1 LVSASEE
8 SQVNPVWMGQTPV
21 DPYPFEETHD
31 LRTGP
36 DLHPALLGLLPF
48 VGVWRGRG
56 QGGYPTLEHDFEYA
70 QEIRFSHDGRP
81 FLCYES
87 RTWLIEPDGTPIR
100 PSAREVGWWR
110 PVQTDPAVEHA
121 ATPVPT
127 RSDEIE
133 VLLTHPTGFLEL
145 YLGRVDGTR
154 VEMATDAV
162 VRTTTAKDVR
172 SGHRLY
178 GIVEGAL
185 LYAFDMAA
193 VGQPPTPHL
202 SARLERVAG

>member
-1 LVSASEE
+1 VSEDNA
-8 SQVNPVWMGQTPV
+8 VNPVWMGETKV

-56 QGGYPTLEHDFEYA
+56 QGGYPTIEDDFAYA

-81 FLCYES
+81 FLFYES

-100 PSAREVGWWR
+100 PGAREVGWWR
-110 PVQTDPAVEHA
+110 PSRPDDAKN
-121 ATPVPT
+121 
-127 RSDEIE
+127 DEIE
-133 VLLTHPTGFLEL
+133 VLLAHPTGFLEL
-145 YLGRVDGTR
+145 YLGQVTGTR
-154 VEMATDAV
+154 VEIATDAV
-162 VRTTTAKDVR
+162 VRTASAKEVT

-185 LYAFDMAA
+185 LYAYDMAA

-202 SARLERVAG
+202 SARLERIAG